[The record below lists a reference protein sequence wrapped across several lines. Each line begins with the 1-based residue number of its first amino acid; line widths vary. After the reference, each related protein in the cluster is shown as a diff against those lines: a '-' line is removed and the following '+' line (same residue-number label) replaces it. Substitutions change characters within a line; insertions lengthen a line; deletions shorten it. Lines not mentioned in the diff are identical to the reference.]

1 MPALAQT
8 IEGTILNR
16 VETGESHLRISLFSG
31 KNGLKLVLL
40 RIYKRSRSVPPP
52 DLFDDVEFNVN
63 IPRNGSGL
71 PFVKDF
77 QIIKKRAKVAHHHLR
92 FQIASSLA
100 RLFLDNGYHLQDTIP
115 VYQLLLNALSAL
127 ESGLDPMTIWLKTLF
142 RFGRNEGLP
151 VKQDWLANLNRDE
164 NQFAIFTLNTPLAE
178 QEPKADKVLNLVHS
192 LRSWLNAETE
202 LRC

>member
-16 VETGESHLRISLFSG
+16 VETGESYLRISLFSG
-31 KNGLKLVLL
+31 ENGLSLVLL

-52 DLFDDVEFNVN
+52 DLFDDVEFNVDN
-63 IPRNGSGL
+63 PRSGSGL
-71 PFVKDF
+71 PFVRDF

-100 RLFLDNGYHLQDTIP
+100 LLFLDNGYHLQDTMP

-127 ESGLDPMTIWLKTLF
+127 EDGLDPMTIWLKTLF
-142 RFGRNEGLP
+142 RFGRIEGLP

-164 NQFAIFTLNTPLAE
+164 NQFAIFTLNTPVAE
-178 QEPKADKVLNLVHS
+178 QETKPDKVLNLVHS